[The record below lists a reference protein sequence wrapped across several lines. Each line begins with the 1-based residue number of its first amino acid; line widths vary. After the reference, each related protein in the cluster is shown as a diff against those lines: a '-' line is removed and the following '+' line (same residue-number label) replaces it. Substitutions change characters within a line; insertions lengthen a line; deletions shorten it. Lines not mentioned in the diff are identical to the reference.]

1 MFKFQVLTH
10 PFNEVILECS
20 FDELMQNIGSK
31 ELMDVG
37 ARKVVCKGLWSVIVN
52 VITVYKNNVRVHTT
66 NSPMI
71 PYSSQRTPKSTESTS
86 ASVCSR
92 DRETPPS
99 SRVEGNARHL

>member
-10 PFNEVILECS
+10 PFDEVILKCS

-37 ARKVVCKGLWSVIVN
+37 VRKVVCKGLWSAIVN
-52 VITVYKNNVRVHTT
+52 AITIYLNNVRGHTT
-66 NSPMI
+66 SSPII

-86 ASVCSR
+86 ASVCSC
-92 DRETPPS
+92 DQETPLS